1 MTERN
6 KSRFQIVQDNKVYI
20 LSTSLINDKIKFV
33 CTDSNSQI
41 FNGEFTKNDLINLS
55 KYFQTTNDDDVCQIL
70 KYINGIIE
78 KQRIGVKQ
86 RFSTLNLVLY
96 LINNDKIIIPLNIKL
111 TPFNQNNNNIN
122 NNNYISSEKIQS
134 KNQIN
139 YYDITNYQNKFVVSN
154 KQIDLVNKNADV
166 FKNEEIRKIYL
177 LEKENKNY
185 KIQIQQLNIENE
197 ILKENNKRIKDLENS
212 IKTKEEEL
220 TKKNAQIAE
229 LNLKIQLLKNMLN
242 DNKNKDKIIE
252 LMEKLEL
259 KEKEIKEIK
268 SRYPLELSK
277 GENLMSIIFQSH
289 DFKFTHSFLCKN
301 TDQFTKLESLLYKE
315 YPEYLENEGE
325 NYFLVNGRKIYRY
338 KSLEENGIHNSDIII
353 LNKIDN

>member
-1 MTERN
+1 M
-6 KSRFQIVQDNKVYI
+6 
-20 LSTSLINDKIKFV
+20 
-33 CTDSNSQI
+33 
-41 FNGEFTKNDLINLS
+41 
-55 KYFQTTNDDDVCQIL
+55 
-70 KYINGIIE
+70 
-78 KQRIGVKQ
+78 
-86 RFSTLNLVLY
+86 
-96 LINNDKIIIPLNIKL
+96 
-111 TPFNQNNNNIN
+111 
-122 NNNYISSEKIQS
+122 
-134 KNQIN
+134 
-139 YYDITNYQNKFVVSN
+139 SN

-166 FKNEEIRKIYL
+166 FKNEEIRKIHL

-185 KIQIQQLNIENE
+185 KIKIEQLNIENE
-197 ILKENNKRIKDLENS
+197 ILKENNNKRIKDLENS

-252 LMEKLEL
+252 LMEKLEF

-268 SRYPLELSK
+268 SRYPLKLSK
-277 GENLMSIIFQSH
+277 GEKLMSIIFQSH
-289 DFKFTHSFLCKN
+289 DFKFTRSFLCKN

-315 YPEYLENEGE
+315 YPEYLENDAE

>member
-96 LINNDKIIIPLNIKL
+96 LVNKDKIIIPLNIKL
-111 TPFNQNNNNIN
+111 THFNQNYNNK

-139 YYDITNYQNKFVVSN
+139 YCDITKYQNKFVVPN
-154 KQIDLVNKNADV
+154 KQIDLVNKNADE

-212 IKTKEEEL
+212 IKAKEEEL

-315 YPEYLENEGE
+315 YLEYLENEGE

-338 KSLEENGIHNSDIII
+338 KNLEENGIHNSDIII